1 MSAAQ
6 DGAWRADH
14 PGVGSPTNVR
24 RTGPV
29 RPRVLSELVSLPRR
43 STIYP
48 RLASA
53 LDAAEFLHLVES
65 DLCPVPVRPTRTT
78 SETGS
83 YRARRTE
90 PVDLRVSRATMPV
103 ANSFLHELGHFID
116 NQLGDGLD
124 GHYASPLHPVFA
136 GWRAVQ
142 AGIPSRCPAAA
153 SDAQRALF
161 DSSKEVWA
169 RSYAQTVMIRS
180 GERELADELEQMLAD
195 PAYSYFVWPADE
207 FAPLAEAVE
216 GVFAALGLAR

>member
-1 MSAAQ
+1 
-6 DGAWRADH
+6 
-14 PGVGSPTNVR
+14 
-24 RTGPV
+24 
-29 RPRVLSELVSLPRR
+29 VLSELVSLPRR

-124 GHYASPLHPVFA
+124 GHYASPLHPAFA

-161 DSSKEVWA
+161 DSPKEVWA

-180 GERELADELEQMLAD
+180 GERELADELERMLAD
-195 PAYSYFVWPADE
+195 PAYSYFVWPAEE

-216 GVFAALGLAR
+216 GVFGALGLAR